1 MTDRW
6 TPSQLAGTIRWV
18 LAVEYAGG
26 TWYLSDEA
34 DTISDG
40 AGGTIVLSDGLLEVG
55 GAEES
60 IDLWSTDSPRR
71 SVSVDFDLGID
82 VAELVERGHDLAGC
96 VAELAQL
103 AEGDAWTDRRPFARG
118 RLVEPQYG
126 AAAEGVR
133 ASIEQDLF
141 TDESELR
148 TVECAA
154 RDFAIAATAV
164 TGHAYLETSS
174 ISQGEDTQAAI
185 VPPIVLG
192 TPGAGV
198 IPGSIATRV
207 RWFQDVATGDYYYY
221 WVIAGHA
228 VDADTV
234 TLRATD
240 GSSASFTVYKVTLA
254 SGQTYS
260 FIIDNVDTAVP
271 AWTNTTE
278 SAVVLW
284 DNGGGLVDEN
294 YGPLRYA
301 GDYLAWLLSL
311 TEQTIDHARTN
322 AARDML
328 RAFQVSTYLDEPV
341 MVAEYIRETVLDVL
355 PISLMV
361 GPRGVYPYV
370 WHWQA
375 EPVDAVAEW
384 DLSTDVDIA
393 RESLVTYEDA
403 DRVCNTLQLRY
414 GWRPR
419 ADDYAYEMW
428 AVGDPA
434 SRPRGLRFGGAAPSL
449 SRSYWSDEVL
459 ARSLVRYG
467 VRSDALESAIIHDDL
482 TATQVLAWRS
492 RRYALPSRVVEYSCA
507 QRWGWIEPGDFVLV
521 TDAELAWSRR
531 LCLVQSRAWA
541 EDGSVRYSLR
551 VQEG

>member
-6 TPSQLAGTIRWV
+6 TPTQLAGTIRWV

-26 TWYLSDEA
+26 TWYLSDQAE
-34 DTISDG
+34 TISDG
-40 AGGTIVLSDGLLEVG
+40 AGGTIVLSDGLLEASG
-55 GAEES
+55 TEES
-60 IDLWSTDSPRR
+60 IDLWASDSPRR
-71 SVSVDFDLGID
+71 SCQVTFDLGIH

-103 AEGDAWTDRRPFARG
+103 ADGDAWTDRRPFVRG

-126 AAAEGVR
+126 AEGEAVQ
-133 ASIEQDLF
+133 ASIEQDVLS
-141 TDESELR
+141 DESELR

-154 RDFAIAATAV
+154 RDFALAAIAV
-164 TGHAYLETSS
+164 TGHAYQEALS
-174 ISQGEDTQAAI
+174 ISQGEDTEAAI

-207 RWFQDVATGDYYYY
+207 RWFQDITSGDYYYY

-240 GSSASFTVYKVTLA
+240 GSSASFTVYKVTLS

-260 FIIDNVDTAVP
+260 FVTDNVDAAAP
-271 AWTNTTE
+271 SWTNTTE

-284 DNGGGLVDEN
+284 NNGGGLVDEN
-294 YGPLRYA
+294 FGPLRYA
-301 GDYLAWLLSL
+301 GDYVAWLLSL
-311 TEQTIDHARTN
+311 TEQTVDHARVN
-322 AARDML
+322 AAREL
-328 RAFQVSTYLDEPV
+328 LKAFQIGTFLDEPV
-341 MVAEYIRETVLDVL
+341 RVADYIREVVLDVL
-355 PISLMV
+355 PISLMI

-370 WHWQA
+370 WRWQA
-375 EPVDAVAEW
+375 SPDDAVAVW
-384 DLSTDVDIA
+384 DLADVPDIA
-393 RESLVTYEDA
+393 RDSLVTYEDA
-403 DRVCNTLQLRY
+403 DKVTNTLQLRY

-419 ADDYAYEMW
+419 RDEYAYEMW

-434 SRPRGLRFGGAAPSL
+434 ARPRGLRFGGGASL
-449 SRSYWSDEVL
+449 SRSYWSDDVL

-467 VRSDALESAIIHDDL
+467 VRSDALESAIVHDDL

-492 RRYALPSRVVEYSCA
+492 RRWALPSRVVAYTCA

-521 TDAELAWSRR
+521 TDPELAWSKR
-531 LCLVQSRAWA
+531 LCLVQARAWA
-541 EDGSVRYSLR
+541 EDGSVRYTLR